1 MTTNSR
7 KDCIGTDSDMN
18 SDDPGVSTDPLE
30 NGYVVGGLSKGDI
43 CFLRGTEIDNVGDIL
58 VAEVGTTERV
68 RAATKRY
75 ISRHHVRVQH
85 VTV

>member
-1 MTTNSR
+1 MTCRLTTNSR

-43 CFLRGTEIDNVGDIL
+43 CFLRGIEIDNVKAYEFP
-58 VAEVGTTERV
+58 AERNAESPDH
-68 RAATKRY
+68 ASSK
-75 ISRHHVRVQH
+75 
-85 VTV
+85 